1 MFNNYNNLGFHSK
14 YYTFKEEKINVAKTF
29 NESVNSLTEKE
40 IDTTSIIEFIN
51 RFYFFGDRT
60 IVKNLSKTPWLA
72 KPNELSSKWEFN
84 TIPDELQQITTELE
98 FTNFFIEKVEQE
110 IITYIGNAKKI
121 GILLTGGM
129 DSRVVAAIVN
139 KLNNEKRINVTVRAL
154 TWGMENSRD
163 IVYAKEIAKKYHWE
177 SKSFKLNAEILKQNI
192 QITADEGCEFSPIHL
207 HGMNEVSKEKD
218 LDLILAGSFGD
229 SIGRAEYSSKH
240 ASKLTSIATG
250 ISNKFFFLNHNQFKK
265 SIKNINTDIKKYSNQ
280 FPRNLDYANFEIE
293 QMAHYMRRELN
304 PCMTL
309 IDRKTPLYQVFAAAE
324 VYKFVLNVPIELR
337 NDNLYFNVLNKVDQ
351 SLLEIPWARTG
362 KPYLKNDCL
371 EDTTYTK
378 GYHEYG
384 KWIKND
390 LAEYINDLIFN
401 GNLESL
407 NIFNMKAIKYAIK
420 INNKSNLVAS
430 NRIDE
435 IIVWLASLSIL
446 IEKNNVNGVKKQ
458 TTKFGDF
465 ITLLKSKFYSSLY
478 IKVRSLKK

>member
-14 YYTFKEEKINVAKTF
+14 YYTSKDEKINIFKTF
-29 NESVNSLTEKE
+29 NKAVKSIANKE
-40 IDTTSIIEFIN
+40 IDTTAIIEFIN
-51 RFYFFGDRT
+51 RFYFFADRT
-60 IVKNLSKTPWLA
+60 IVKNLNKTPWLA
-72 KPNELSSKWEFN
+72 KPNESNSKWKFDA
-84 TIPDELQQITTELE
+84 IPDKPQQITNELE
-98 FTNFFIEKVEQE
+98 FTNLFIEKVEQE
-110 IITYIGNAKKI
+110 IITYIGSAKKI

-129 DSRVVAAIVN
+129 DSRVVAAIVH
-139 KLNNEKRINVTVRAL
+139 KLNNEKRINVKVRAL

-163 IVYAKEIAKKYHWE
+163 IVYAKKIAEKYNWEI
-177 SKSFKLNAEILKQNI
+177 KSFKLNAEILKQNI

-207 HGMNEVSKEKD
+207 HGINEVSNEKE

-240 ASKLTSIATG
+240 ASKLNSIATG

-265 SIKNINTDIKKYSNQ
+265 SIEKINTDIEKYSNQ
-280 FPRNLDYANFEIE
+280 FSRNLDYANFEIE

-309 IDRKTPLYQVFAAAE
+309 IDRKIPLYQVFAADN
-324 VYKFVLNVPIELR
+324 VYKFVLNVPIKLR
-337 NDNLYFNVLNKVDQ
+337 DDKLYFNILNKIDQ

-362 KPYLKNDCL
+362 KPYLKNDYL
-371 EDTTYTK
+371 EDTKYTK
-378 GYHEYG
+378 GYHQYG

-435 IIVWLASLSIL
+435 LIVWLASLSIL
-446 IEKNNVNGVKKQ
+446 IEQNNIKGVKKQ
-458 TTKFGDF
+458 TNKFSNF
-465 ITLLKSKFYSSLY
+465 ITLLKSKFYSYLY
-478 IKVRSLKK
+478 IKLLLLKK

>member
-14 YYTFKEEKINVAKTF
+14 YYTFKEEKINVSKTF

-60 IVKNLSKTPWLA
+60 IVKNLNKTPWLA
-72 KPNELSSKWEFN
+72 KPNELNTEWKFD
-84 TIPDELQQITTELE
+84 TIPDVLQKITTELE
-98 FTNFFIEKVEQE
+98 FTNLFIEKVEQE
-110 IITYIGNAKKI
+110 IITYIGTAKKI

-163 IVYAKEIAKKYHWE
+163 IVYAKEIATKYHWK

-250 ISNKFFFLNHNQFKK
+250 ISNKFFFLNHKQFKK

-309 IDRKTPLYQVFAAAE
+309 IDRKTPLYQVFAASE

-337 NDNLYFNVLNKVDQ
+337 NDNLYFNVLNKVDK
-351 SLLEIPWARTG
+351 SLLKIPWARTG

-465 ITLLKSKFYSSLY
+465 ITLLKSKFYSFLY